1 MDIWFGHLNPN
12 TGSRCFLYVF
22 LIFLQKLYPTFKK
35 KSADWTVLE
44 IHGNIDPTTVNVL
57 HGAIEGLDK
66 NADKYVRLDFK
77 NVSYISSVGLREVLI
92 LRKRYT
98 GDRMEIVNVMPEV
111 KQVFQT
117 AGFADHI
124 KIKGGTV

>member
-1 MDIWFGHLNPN
+1 MEI
-12 TGSRCFLYVF
+12 
-22 LIFLQKLYPTFKK
+22 FKK

-117 AGFADHI
+117 AGFADHM
-124 KIKGGTV
+124 KIKGGGSLSDESDRRYYLMNA